1 MTGGCRNMKFSLI
14 QAVNSDL
21 PMGSRKKTGPKLL
34 ALTLIVSFCLA
45 ALPGCNRKPQ
55 TANEESGNSF
65 DHASRGVHLDPVQV
79 THGVAK
85 MQTVLK
91 FPFDVPAHVIT
102 PRLEGEFSSFV
113 QGSGGERIAD
123 ESADVELM
131 VMTQDQ
137 YDAFEQKRSAESVYA
152 IDPSHD
158 HGVSISLPATQADPV
173 RYYAVFRRSNDGKK
187 PIWVRADLKAEFEAQ

>member
-1 MTGGCRNMKFSLI
+1 MSRGCRNMKFLLI
-14 QAVNSDL
+14 QTANSGH
-21 PMGSRKKTGPKLL
+21 PTRSSRKTGPKPL
-34 ALTLIVSFCLA
+34 AIALIVSFGLS
-45 ALPGCNRKPQ
+45 ALPGCNRKPP
-55 TANEESGNSF
+55 TANEESVNSF
-65 DHASRGVHLDPVQV
+65 DHVSHAAHLDPVQV

-91 FPFDVPAHVIT
+91 FRFEVPAHVIT

-131 VMTQDQ
+131 VMTEEQ
-137 YDAFEQKRSAESVYA
+137 YDAFEHKRSAESVYA

-158 HGVSISLPATQADPV
+158 HGVRISLPATQDAPV
-173 RYYAVFRRSNDGKK
+173 RYYAVFRRSSDGKN
-187 PIWVRADLKAEFEAQ
+187 PVWVKSDLKAEFEAQ